1 MDQGSRV
8 TPRVVEIYSEN
19 FVVINSGGHP
29 VTVNWKEPVTCVS
42 PKLLVFTL
50 ISNTCV
56 MTNACADLSLSLSQ
70 THTSSFQDLS
80 LSLSL
85 SLSHTHTHTHTHT
98 HVVFKTSVCVCLSL
112 THTHTQFLKDP
123 SLSRTRAHSPPPPP
137 LSLSPSPAS
146 VLCRKSPVLVFDSL
160 VSLQIHAQT

>member
-56 MTNACADLSLSLSQ
+56 MTDACADLSLSLR
-70 THTSSFQDLS
+70 HTQAVFKTPLS

-85 SLSHTHTHTHTHT
+85 SLTHTHTHTHT
-98 HVVFKTSVCVCLSL
+98 VSRLSHSHSGTSLCLSHTQTQGPGGVALLTQHTLQGAARANRQRGKVCLL
-112 THTHTQFLKDP
+112 YT
-123 SLSRTRAHSPPPPP
+123 
-137 LSLSPSPAS
+137 SPSPRD
-146 VLCRKSPVLVFDSL
+146 VHKSRMPS
-160 VSLQIHAQT
+160 SA